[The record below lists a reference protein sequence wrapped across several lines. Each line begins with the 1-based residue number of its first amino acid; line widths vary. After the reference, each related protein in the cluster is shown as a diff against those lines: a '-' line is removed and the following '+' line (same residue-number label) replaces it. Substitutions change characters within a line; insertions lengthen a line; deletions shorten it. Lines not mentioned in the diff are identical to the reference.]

1 MDISVSSTSAVSQGF
16 SSPGRSD
23 AGQYREAVRTELPVT
38 QAVAATG
45 DSSAQHGVTLTTDDT
60 ESKAKLLKLSDQI
73 RENLQSRYDKDMDSG
88 ELVYRSIDMTNG
100 QVLYQY
106 PDERA
111 MRLRTLL
118 KDMESKQKLTDPS
131 ADPKAGN
138 LFERSA

>member
-1 MDISVSSTSAVSQGF
+1 
-16 SSPGRSD
+16 
-23 AGQYREAVRTELPVT
+23 
-38 QAVAATG
+38 
-45 DSSAQHGVTLTTDDT
+45 
-60 ESKAKLLKLSDQI
+60 
-73 RENLQSRYDKDMDSG
+73 
-88 ELVYRSIDMTNG
+88 MTNG